1 MDGERASEAWQRRAE
16 SSQGTGGGGGL
27 VNGVEPEGVQ
37 GGFGSGVVVH
47 GAE

>member
-1 MDGERASEAWQRRAE
+1 MENGPVKRGRGGLRAARGQVV
-16 SSQGTGGGGGL
+16 GGGL